1 MREYILRRLLVAAIL
16 VVSVGTLVFLMI
28 RLVPGDVVQVLLAEG
43 NASPET
49 IQARRDALGLT
60 RPLPEQYALWLGGL
74 LRGDFGTSLA
84 TSRPVGDDL
93 ATHLP
98 RTLELVAAGLAIGL
112 ALGIPIGVFAAIR
125 RNTWADYLATTTS
138 LVGLS
143 VPNFVWGTL
152 LILVFG
158 LLLRWF
164 PTAGFVSFQDDPQRH
179 LRFLTLP
186 AITLGLTLAAVITRM
201 TRSAMLEVLRQDYIR
216 TALAKG
222 LSNRVVEYRHALKNA
237 MIPVVTITGIEVG
250 SLLGGTVL
258 VEYVFNWPG
267 LSTLLINGA
276 YKRDYPVVQAVVLT
290 IAGTFILV
298 NLLVDVL
305 NAYLDPR
312 IRYG

>member
-1 MREYILRRLLVAAIL
+1 MRAYILRRLLVAAVL
-16 VVSVGTLVFLMI
+16 VFCAGTMVFLMI
-28 RLVPGDVVQVLLAEG
+28 RLVPGDIVQIMLAEG
-43 NASPET
+43 NPSPEMV
-49 IQARRDALGLT
+49 QARREALGLT
-60 RPLPEQYALWLGGL
+60 RPLGEQYLIWIGGL
-74 LRGDFGTSLA
+74 LQGDLGQSLA
-84 TSRPVGDDL
+84 TSRPVGSDL
-93 ATHLP
+93 ATHFP
-98 RTLELVAAGLAIGL
+98 RTLELVGAGAVLGL
-112 ALGIPIGVFAAIR
+112 IFGIPTGIFAAIR

-152 LILVFG
+152 FLLLFG
-158 LLLRWF
+158 LILRWF
-164 PTAGFVSFQDDPQRH
+164 PTGGFVSFQDDPRRH
-179 LRFLTLP
+179 LMFLALPALTL
-186 AITLGLTLAAVITRM
+186 GMTLAAVVTRM

-222 LSNRVVEYRHALKNA
+222 LSNRTVEYRHALRNA
-237 MIPVVTITGIEVG
+237 LIPVVTIIGIEIG

-258 VEYVFNWPG
+258 IEFIFNWPG

-276 YKRDYPVVQAVVLT
+276 FKRDYPVVQAVVLT
-290 IAGTFILV
+290 IAGTFILI

>member
-1 MREYILRRLLVAAIL
+1 MREYILRRLLVAAVL
-16 VVSVGTLVFLMI
+16 VFSVGTLVFLMI
-28 RLVPGDVVQVLLAEG
+28 RLVPGDVVQVMLAEG
-43 NASPET
+43 NPSPEV
-49 IQARRDALGLT
+49 IQARREALGLT
-60 RPLPEQYALWLGGL
+60 RPLGEQYAVWVGGL
-74 LRGDFGTSLA
+74 LQGDFGRSLA
-84 TSRPVGDDL
+84 TSRPVGGDL

-98 RTLELVAAGLAIGL
+98 RTLELVGAGLAIGL
-112 ALGIPIGVFAAIR
+112 VLGIPTGVFAAIR

-164 PTAGFVSFQDDPQRH
+164 PTAGFVSLVDDPQRH

-186 AITLGLTLAAVITRM
+186 AITLGLTLAAVVTRM

-222 LSNRVVEYRHALKNA
+222 LSNRVVEYRHALRNA
-237 MIPVVTITGIEVG
+237 MIPIVTITGIEIG

-267 LSTLLINGA
+267 LSTLLINA
-276 YKRDYPVVQAVVLT
+276 AFKRDYPMVQAVVLT
-290 IAGTFILV
+290 IAGIFILI